1 MHGLVGATR
10 ARWGTLLLVVVG
22 AIACAIGG
30 MAVAGAASGR
40 EPVQRTLYGTAE
52 PGNAPGQSLTLQRIV
67 IAPGAK
73 LATHFHEGTQL
84 ATIRA
89 GVLTYHV
96 VSGTVLV
103 TRAGETSGREV
114 GPGVVSLRKGD
125 TIVENEA
132 LVHFGANRGKKPVAI
147 ELAALLHDGA
157 PLSTPVGEGGAGTT
171 ALHVTATLM
180 SPTRTLHQAGPDNR
194 FTYGWNRLDGTATVD
209 GQPVGVELLGSVDY
223 TTGSGPFSGFVTFTF
238 GDGSTLGVSM
248 QGAATANAADG
259 STAFTATLGVIGGTG
274 RYLDTTTGSGT
285 FTGSRTTA
293 LGGNVSATFD
303 LQLGT

>member
-10 ARWGTLLLVVVG
+10 ARRRTRLPVILFISG
-22 AIACAIGG
+22 AIAIGG
-30 MAVAGAASGR
+30 AANAGAAAAP
-40 EPVQRTLYGTAE
+40 EPVRRTVYGTAE
-52 PGNAPGQSLTLQRIV
+52 PGNAPGQSLTLQQV
-67 IAPGAK
+67 VVAPGAK

-125 TIVENEA
+125 TIVENES
-132 LVHFGANRGKKPVAI
+132 LVHFGANQGKKPVVI

-171 ALHVTATLM
+171 ALHVAATLA

-194 FTYGWNRLDGTATVD
+194 FTYGWNRLDGATTVD
-209 GQPVGVELLGSVDY
+209 GQAVSVELLGSVDY

-238 GDGSTLGVSM
+238 GDG
-248 QGAATANAADG
+248 
-259 STAFTATLGVIGGTG
+259 
-274 RYLDTTTGSGT
+274 
-285 FTGSRTTA
+285 
-293 LGGNVSATFD
+293 
-303 LQLGT
+303 